1 ADNPIAGSSIWS
13 WGHRNPQGMVY
24 ANGMLYSS
32 EHGPGSDD
40 ELNIIRR
47 GRNYGWPTVNGF
59 CNLPGEVAF
68 CTDSNVA
75 EPLVAWTPTLA
86 VCGLDYYDGA
96 MFPGWRGSLLMT
108 TLKDSRLY
116 TL

>member
-1 ADNPIAGSSIWS
+1 
-13 WGHRNPQGMVY
+13 
-24 ANGMLYSS
+24 

-116 TL
+116 TLRLNAAGDSITGATTIGAVTYGRLRDICISP